1 MQSVS
6 ALQASI
12 RGALPACT
20 SWPGFQARHCLLL
33 LSRSSDSRR
42 RRPGKRHM
50 SMRIGRS
57 ANGARMR
64 RRKSGARTAGA
75 TSLPPPTCWSC
86 GRPDGLFARTAAS
99 AIIAERG
106 DDFGP
111 GPRRNVRR
119 FDEAPGG
126 EAVVVYAEMMPNCWR
141 DIQACLCIEGIAR
154 GVGAPEHKVEVV
166 LAGGPNVLPLG
177 KE

>member
-1 MQSVS
+1 
-6 ALQASI
+6 
-12 RGALPACT
+12 
-20 SWPGFQARHCLLL
+20 
-33 LSRSSDSRR
+33 
-42 RRPGKRHM
+42 M

-64 RRKSGARTAGA
+64 RLKSGARTAGA

-86 GRPDGLFARTAAS
+86 CGPDGLFARAAAS

-119 FDEAPGG
+119 FEAPGG
-126 EAVVVYAEMMPNCWR
+126 EAVVVHAEMMPNRWG
-141 DIQACLCIEGIAR
+141 DIQACLCIEGIVR

-166 LAGGPNVLPLG
+166 LAAGPNVLPLG
-177 KE
+177 KA